1 MADMRSEQMNNML
14 DKISVVVP
22 IYNQELYLEKSI
34 TGILCQTYTNLEV
47 IAVND
52 GSTDKSDQILN
63 DFAAKD
69 TRLKIV
75 TKENGGLIDALSAG
89 VRHSNGKYITF
100 VDPDDYIDEN
110 YIESLFAL
118 MDEKTD
124 VAAAGIYAAEIDGDV
139 VKQRRD
145 IRLDEDKKY
154 TGTDLDDLK
163 KDFFWN
169 REKAT
174 PKTPI
179 FQSRCNKLYKKEIVD
194 LIVDEYSKYKEAV
207 VGEDTI
213 FNYLVLINATS
224 VVTQRKCLGY
234 YYCLRTDESMTR
246 DSDVEK
252 RYLKNQKTFEAFT
265 KILSAHGTELSLA
278 YELYYMQIKTL
289 LYQASFVSDKFTKLN
304 KMLRSDINYRG
315 AYDTLIKNAAGTA
328 RLSLYIH
335 RFVELQIP
343 TVLSLRIR
351 NVRTILG
358 KIKYRI
364 SNMRSI
370 KVRKGI

>member
-1 MADMRSEQMNNML
+1 MTEE
-14 DKISVVVP
+14 KISIVVP
-22 IYNQELYLEKSI
+22 IYNQEKYLDKSI
-34 TGILCQTYTNLEV
+34 SSILNQTYRNIELV
-47 IAVND
+47 AVND
-52 GSTDKSDQILN
+52 GSTDSSAEIIDKWKKADDRI
-63 DFAAKD
+63 AV
-69 TRLKIV
+69 V
-75 TKENGGLIDALSAG
+75 TKENGGLVDALSAG
-89 VRHSNGKYITF
+89 VRNSTGKYITF
-100 VDPDDYIDEN
+100 VDPDDYIDED
-110 YIESLFAL
+110 YIKGLFSL
-118 MDEKTD
+118 MDEETD

-154 TGTDLDDLK
+154 IGIDLEELK

-179 FQSRCNKLYKKEIVD
+179 FQSRCNKLYKKEIVN

-213 FNYLVLINATS
+213 FNYLILTNVTS
-224 VVTQRKCLGY
+224 VATQRNCLGY
-234 YYCLRTDESMTR
+234 YYCLRTEESMTR

-265 KILSAHGTELSLA
+265 KILSSHGTELSLA
-278 YELYYMQIKTL
+278 YELYYMQMKTL

-315 AYDTLIKNAAGTA
+315 AYDALIKNATGTA
-328 RLSLYIH
+328 RLNLYRERI
-335 RFVELQIP
+335 FELQLPVNI
-343 TVLSLRIR
+343 SLRIR
-351 NVRTILG
+351 RIRSLLG
-358 KIKYRI
+358 KIRQAII
-364 SNMRSI
+364 S
-370 KVRKGI
+370 VRYGKLKKTR

>member
-1 MADMRSEQMNNML
+1 MTEE
-14 DKISVVVP
+14 KISIVVP
-22 IYNQELYLEKSI
+22 IYNQEKYLDKSI
-34 TGILCQTYTNLEV
+34 SSILNQTYRNIELV
-47 IAVND
+47 AVND
-52 GSTDKSDQILN
+52 GSTDSSAEIIDKWKKADDRI
-63 DFAAKD
+63 AV
-69 TRLKIV
+69 V

-89 VRHSNGKYITF
+89 VRNSNGKYITF

-154 TGTDLDDLK
+154 TGTDLDELK

-174 PKTPI
+174 PRTPI

-194 LIVDEYSKYKEAV
+194 LIVDEYSRYKEAV

-234 YYCLRTDESMTR
+234 YYCLRTDGSMTR

-265 KILSAHGTELSLA
+265 KILLSHGTELSLA

-315 AYDTLIKNAAGTA
+315 AYDILIKNAAGTA

-343 TVLSLRIR
+343 IVLSLRIR